1 MQTNTASQDTPSKER
16 LAQNLRHLVDEAD
29 ALMKNAVN
37 AGEHQVDATRA
48 KLESQLRQLRT
59 QIDDIEDTLVHR
71 TRKAVRATDEAVHAH
86 PYTAIGIAGLAGVL
100 LGALLAR
107 R

>member
-1 MQTNTASQDTPSKER
+1 MHWPPSGHITRWPQRACSTSSDRSWNRPCSQCTTPG
-16 LAQNLRHLVDEAD
+16 V
-29 ALMKNAVN
+29 
-37 AGEHQVDATRA
+37 
-48 KLESQLRQLRT
+48 LRQLRT

-71 TRKAVRATDEAVHAH
+71 TRKAARATDEAVHAH